1 MAVITTKFS
10 VGDVTYSFDAVN
22 GIIYRSVVKEVIV
35 SSKNTETEVTYALAN
50 TTPVKGGSLPNGP
63 EYEQNLYTD
72 VEVKDLA
79 NTWLINK
86 SVSIFSNAGL

>member
-10 VGDVTYSFDAVN
+10 VGDLVYSFDAVN
-22 GIIYRSVVKEVIV
+22 GIIYRSVVHEVKV
-35 SSKNTETEVTYALAN
+35 NSKNTETEVTYDLSG
-50 TTPVKGGSLPNGP
+50 TTPKKGGSLPNGP
-63 EYEQNLYTD
+63 EYEQNLYTE
-72 VEVKDLA
+72 VEVKDIA